1 VAVVGGVEVLDQRP
15 RRQRRLRL
23 DEAVRREHGA
33 ERADAN
39 DPAGGQGAR
48 VGGEEP
54 DRDRLREAGHRDLVR
69 HRLAEREA
77 EGNVEEVDPDGMAD
91 ERGER
96 RPRHSRCRADDR
108 DVVARCRDQL
118 DEAEAVAQPEHRGDA
133 LRRAH
138 GGGELV
144 GMNPS
149 RMEVRSRDSEPRP
162 VGAQAVGE
170 RHEAHLPLPCDDD
183 RVHLR
188 ALDEP
193 LEQSLLRAGLGEGGM
208 EMRLEVAG
216 LVDPVETTL
225 ALRVGRL
232 EHRRETD
239 GLGCGSALGEVPHR
253 GERGLRQ
260 PFLGERAAHRELVGE
275 EVGGLSAERRQ
286 AEPLR
291 HDGDHGHGAVA
302 GGREHGVDGVPA
314 GEVLDRVGL
323 ADVHELCDV
332 GVAKAHRLGIVVD
345 GDHAVT
351 QAARLDDRGTL
362 VAARADEEDS
372 GHGAMLDVFRRPG
385 GSEDGLDYHPGVA
398 LTGKRIVITG
408 GAGFIG
414 TTLARRLVDENE
426 VIAVD
431 NLHRDALSG
440 TELAAHPNFRFAE
453 GDVLDPERM
462 TELFA
467 GCTHVVHAAGIAGV
481 DTVLSSPV
489 RTMRVNVIG
498 TYNALEA
505 AFATKDTVERI
516 VEFST
521 SEVFGQYA
529 FNVQE
534 AHVTT
539 IGSVGEARWTY
550 AVSKL
555 AGEHMAHAYHGE
567 LGLPSVSVRPF
578 NIYGP
583 GQIGG
588 GAIRA
593 FIEAALGGED
603 LEIRGDGSQIR
614 AWCYV
619 DDMVEAVLLAL
630 EHPAAVGES
639 FNVGNPRSAVTIYDL
654 ATRIKRL
661 TGCPGEL
668 RFVPLRYIDVE
679 LRIPNVAKART
690 LLGFEAEVELDEG
703 LERTIAWYRAR
714 LGAAA

>member
-1 VAVVGGVEVLDQRP
+1 
-15 RRQRRLRL
+15 
-23 DEAVRREHGA
+23 
-33 ERADAN
+33 
-39 DPAGGQGAR
+39 
-48 VGGEEP
+48 
-54 DRDRLREAGHRDLVR
+54 
-69 HRLAEREA
+69 
-77 EGNVEEVDPDGMAD
+77 M
-91 ERGER
+91 
-96 RPRHSRCRADDR
+96 
-108 DVVARCRDQL
+108 
-118 DEAEAVAQPEHRGDA
+118 
-133 LRRAH
+133 
-138 GGGELV
+138 
-144 GMNPS
+144 
-149 RMEVRSRDSEPRP
+149 
-162 VGAQAVGE
+162 
-170 RHEAHLPLPCDDD
+170 
-183 RVHLR
+183 
-188 ALDEP
+188 
-193 LEQSLLRAGLGEGGM
+193 
-208 EMRLEVAG
+208 
-216 LVDPVETTL
+216 
-225 ALRVGRL
+225 
-232 EHRRETD
+232 
-239 GLGCGSALGEVPHR
+239 
-253 GERGLRQ
+253 
-260 PFLGERAAHRELVGE
+260 
-275 EVGGLSAERRQ
+275 
-286 AEPLR
+286 
-291 HDGDHGHGAVA
+291 
-302 GGREHGVDGVPA
+302 
-314 GEVLDRVGL
+314 
-323 ADVHELCDV
+323 
-332 GVAKAHRLGIVVD
+332 
-345 GDHAVT
+345 
-351 QAARLDDRGTL
+351 
-362 VAARADEEDS
+362 
-372 GHGAMLDVFRRPG
+372 
-385 GSEDGLDYHPGVA
+385 
-398 LTGKRIVITG
+398 
-408 GAGFIG
+408 
-414 TTLARRLVDENE
+414 
-426 VIAVD
+426 
-431 NLHRDALSG
+431 
-440 TELAAHPNFRFAE
+440 
-453 GDVLDPERM
+453 
-462 TELFA
+462 
-467 GCTHVVHAAGIAGV
+467 HAAGIAGV

-505 AFATKDTVERI
+505 ALATKDTIERI

-534 AHVTT
+534 AHVTS

-593 FIEAALGGED
+593 FIEAALAGED

-668 RFVPLRYIDVE
+668 RFVPLRYTDVE